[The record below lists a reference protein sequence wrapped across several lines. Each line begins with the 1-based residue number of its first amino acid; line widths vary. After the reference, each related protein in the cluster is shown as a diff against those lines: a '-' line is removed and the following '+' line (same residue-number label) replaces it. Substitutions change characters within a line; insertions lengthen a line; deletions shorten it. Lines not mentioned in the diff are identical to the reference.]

1 MFCACEDDSIREF
14 GQKAVGQ
21 TAVTEFAPL
30 LSIKTSESVGSLVL
44 DERVL
49 FTGSLSTE
57 RPGFIYAHKLTGDD
71 WATREPLKF
80 PGHSSNVTCIKLSY
94 DRSQLFSGG
103 SDGSIYVY
111 DCSDVDQKGRT
122 YVRSKTR
129 DDDYTE
135 EILVRR
141 DELTSGVKEKADLA
155 NKVDELV
162 LNNEYQL
169 RLKDMQFKEELLQ
182 HQEKYSAELELD
194 GQKYDAL
201 NDKKKKMEVLTQRRH

>member
-1 MFCACEDDSIREF
+1 M
-14 GQKAVGQ
+14 
-21 TAVTEFAPL
+21 
-30 LSIKTSESVGSLVL
+30 
-44 DERVL
+44 
-49 FTGSLSTE
+49 
-57 RPGFIYAHKLTGDD
+57 YAHKLTGDD
-71 WATREPLKF
+71 WSTREPLKF
-80 PGHSSNVTCIKLSY
+80 PGHSSNVTCLALSY

-141 DELTSGVKEKADLA
+141 DELTSGVKEKAELA

-169 RLKDMQFKEELLQ
+169 RLKDMQFKEELLK
-182 HQEKYSAELELD
+182 HQEKYSVRMSASL
-194 GQKYDAL
+194 
-201 NDKKKKMEVLTQRRH
+201 

>member
-1 MFCACEDDSIREF
+1 M
-14 GQKAVGQ
+14 
-21 TAVTEFAPL
+21 
-30 LSIKTSESVGSLVL
+30 
-44 DERVL
+44 
-49 FTGSLSTE
+49 
-57 RPGFIYAHKLTGDD
+57 
-71 WATREPLKF
+71 KF
-80 PGHSSNVTCIKLSY
+80 PGHSTNITCIKLSY

-155 NKVDELV
+155 NKVDERV

-169 RLKDMQFKEELLQ
+169 RLKDMQLSLI
-182 HQEKYSAELELD
+182 HI
-194 GQKYDAL
+194 
-201 NDKKKKMEVLTQRRH
+201 